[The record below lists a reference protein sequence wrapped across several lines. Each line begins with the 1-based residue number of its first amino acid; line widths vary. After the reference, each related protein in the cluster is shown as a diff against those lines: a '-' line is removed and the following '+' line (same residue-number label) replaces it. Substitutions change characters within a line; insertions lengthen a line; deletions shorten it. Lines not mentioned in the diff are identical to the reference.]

1 MKQKIIPI
9 LVLSLVTIIIVVMLF
24 FPPPWNKEIEGCTDA
39 TCSNY
44 NPNATIDDGS
54 CEDKELPHAIKEIID
69 KLAERSWDRQHYLQ
83 SKTNIGQ
90 YYHANSKSGTTEEEN
105 ALHELKLVYMTVLNK
120 ETERIVDNC
129 FEDDDKI
136 KSEVIDFYNKYETES
151 NDIIQ
156 AKSWFTTEDDI
167 YAYKK
172 EVNTFLSKRCDNHSY
187 KKMKNKINTLKN
199 SNNYRS
205 KIQNCGE
212 LSSIID
218 NLLKKLSSFNKAE
231 ERYKY
236 FEKLFLNKEGLED
249 KNFIPGKWRDKR
261 KNIYMDYTWYKKDIK
276 EIDNLLRQKKEIEA
290 EREVELYNVNPDNI
304 RGVKKREQERS
315 DINKKYDD
323 LERKRVAKLNKKKNR

>member
-129 FEDDDKI
+129 FEDDDKD
-136 KSEVIDFYNKYETES
+136 IDISHFGSFEIVDSRDEMR
-151 NDIIQ
+151 IRAAAR
-156 AKSWFTTEDDI
+156 AKELDAF
-167 YAYKK
+167 K
-172 EVNTFLSKRCDNHSY
+172 
-187 KKMKNKINTLKN
+187 KKMENKN
-199 SNNYRS
+199 
-205 KIQNCGE
+205 
-212 LSSIID
+212 
-218 NLLKKLSSFNKAE
+218 
-231 ERYKY
+231 
-236 FEKLFLNKEGLED
+236 
-249 KNFIPGKWRDKR
+249 
-261 KNIYMDYTWYKKDIK
+261 
-276 EIDNLLRQKKEIEA
+276 
-290 EREVELYNVNPDNI
+290 
-304 RGVKKREQERS
+304 
-315 DINKKYDD
+315 
-323 LERKRVAKLNKKKNR
+323 

>member
-151 NDIIQ
+151 NEIIQ
-156 AKSWFTTEDDI
+156 ARSWFTTEEDI

-199 SNNYRS
+199 STNYRG
-205 KIQNCGE
+205 KIRKCGE

-218 NLLKKLSSFNKAE
+218 NLLKELSSFKRAEDQYQEFERDLFYNK
-231 ERYKY
+231 KY
-236 FEKLFLNKEGLED
+236 EDETYVEARWKQKKNK
-249 KNFIPGKWRDKR
+249 
-261 KNIYMDYTWYKKDIK
+261 IYMNYKWYKKDIK
-276 EIDNLLRQKKEIEA
+276 EIDNLLRQKKEIDNERKEKENEA
-290 EREVELYNVNPDNI
+290 KSI
-304 RGVKKREQERS
+304 K
-315 DINKKYDD
+315 NKKARNAKIEEIREKYKK
-323 LERKRVAKLNKKKNR
+323 LEEKRMDKLRQKKNR